1 MRDDRAFK
9 AENRQVRPNGGGRL
23 MFTYPLESTHR
34 IALFWG
40 GGATDERE
48 GGGEVVSQSADF
60 GPLEVQ

>member
-1 MRDDRAFK
+1 
-9 AENRQVRPNGGGRL
+9 